1 MPRLSAVRRF
11 SPALL
16 LAGLVAC
23 GGGNADTGNGGG
35 RPGGAAGRGRP
46 GGFGGGDAPA
56 AAAAVP
62 VEVAAVGRRPIAA
75 YIETNGVLEA
85 ENEVDIVARI
95 AGPVVELAAE
105 QGMLVRKGQLL
116 ARIDEAEAR
125 AQVEIAEVRLREA
138 ERAFERAKASR
149 ENAIISE
156 EAYEQVLSEKEA
168 AEAQLTDQRIRLGYT
183 RIEAPF
189 TAIVIERVVK
199 LAENVTVNQ
208 RLFRIS
214 DFDPLLCDIQVP
226 EKELS
231 RLKLGQKAHLTVEAW
246 PGQRFAAKVLRISPV
261 VDSETGTIK
270 VTLAV
275 GAGDKLRPGM
285 FASVFLEIDTRENA
299 LAMPRAALAL
309 ESLGDTVFVAQDGE
323 AKRREVKLGYEEAD
337 VVEVL
342 EGLEE
347 GERVIVVGQEG
358 LSDGTPVRI
367 VKGPGADASAVPAA
381 AAPAGGPAG
390 GPPDPERLE
399 QIKQRMRERGLSEA
413 QIEERLEQ
421 MRQRGGSGGP
431 GGRGGAPPAQ
441 SRPEG
446 S

>member
-1 MPRLSAVRRF
+1 MIRLPSAPRFLS
-11 SPALL
+11 ALL
-16 LAGLVAC
+16 LSGLAAC
-23 GGGNADTGNGGG
+23 SGGNADTGNGG
-35 RPGGAAGRGRP
+35 RPGGAGEGRP
-46 GGFGGGDAPA
+46 GGGGDAP
-56 AAAAVP
+56 AAAVP
-62 VEVAAVGRRPIAA
+62 VEVAAVDRRSIAA

-95 AGPVVELAAE
+95 AGPIVELATE
-105 QGMLVRKGQLL
+105 EGRQVRKGQLL
-116 ARIDEAEAR
+116 ARIDEAETR

-138 ERAFERAKASR
+138 ERAFERATASR
-149 ENAIISE
+149 ENELISE
-156 EAYEQVLSEKEA
+156 ETYEQVLSEKEA

-189 TAIVIERVVK
+189 NAIVIERAVK

-214 DFDPLLCDIQVP
+214 DFDPLLCEIQVP

-231 RLKLGQKAHLTVEAW
+231 RLELGQRAHLSVEAW
-246 PGQRFAAKVLRISPV
+246 PGDRFPAKLLRISPV
-261 VDSETGTIK
+261 VDAETGTIR

-275 GAGDKLRPGM
+275 GAGKKLRPGM

-299 LAMPRAALAL
+299 LAMPRTALAL
-309 ESLGDTVFVAQDGE
+309 ESLGDTVFVAQEGE

-358 LSDGTPVRI
+358 LSDGTPVRV
-367 VKGPGADASAVPAA
+367 VKGPGAEAVAPPGTEPPAA
-381 AAPAGGPAG
+381 PGD

-399 QIKQRMRERGLSEA
+399 RIKQRMREQGLSDQ
-413 QIEERLEQ
+413 QIEERLER
-421 MRQRGGSGGP
+421 MRNGGGP
-431 GGRGGAPPAQ
+431 GDREGAASGQ
-441 SRPEG
+441 GRPEG